1 MRRLLQIPLLIFA
14 LLLLGALGLHLLT
27 EMSLFDSFYH
37 AVILLTTVGY
47 SEPTPLTVQ
56 VKMFIVTYL
65 AFALGLFTYSA
76 FQFGQLLVN
85 ADLQK
90 YGL

>member
-37 AVILLTTVGY
+37 AVILL
-47 SEPTPLTVQ
+47 SHLCHWHEFSALTAGAEGTGGLRFSCQ
-56 VKMFIVTYL
+56 V
-65 AFALGLFTYSA
+65 
-76 FQFGQLLVN
+76 
-85 ADLQK
+85 
-90 YGL
+90 